1 MPLLISGLYLSLSAL
16 LMVVLTYRVIKLRR
30 LHKIGIGNGGDDTL
44 LLAQRVHANFLE
56 NAPMT
61 LLLLVIAEA
70 NGASAS
76 VLHLMGTVWLVSRL
90 MHAIGLT
97 QGRGGY
103 HFGRFWGVLMTWAVI
118 IGLVAIN
125 LFAFVTHL

>member
-16 LMVVLTYRVIKLRR
+16 LMVVLTYRVIKQRR
-30 LHKIGIGNGGDDTL
+30 LHKIGIGNGGNDAL

-76 VLHLMGTVWLVSRL
+76 VLHLFGTVWLVSRL

-103 HFGRFWGVLMTWAVI
+103 HFGRFWGVLMTWVVI

-125 LFAFVTHL
+125 LFAFMTHL